1 MKFIRKILINHLFFL
16 FILFISFIPL
26 SASNILQIHDA
37 SGEPYDTITV
47 YVEIIN
53 DDQFVAF
60 QFDLPLPEQIT
71 YLLNSACLTDRSVD
85 HIIISSIINDDTLR
99 ILSYS
104 PTNTA
109 FIGNNGNIAYF
120 KLVAGNVPGNYP
132 LNLVNPIISDSN
144 STNILTDVING
155 TITILSNGVNYPE
168 TIYDKTQFSILQNY
182 PNPFNPYRNR
192 TTTISF
198 SATNLHRLSQI
209 KIYNITGQLVKH
221 FGIQSTRWRTKSE
234 FNKVVW
240 DGRDYKGMRVSSGV
254 YFCRLESKIKGTEPL
269 FSKVHKLVI
278 IE

>member
-1 MKFIRKILINHLFFL
+1 MKIAIKFL
-16 FILFISFIPL
+16 FLLIISFISFIPL

-53 DDQFVAF
+53 DDPFVAF
-60 QFDLPLPEQIT
+60 QFDLPLPEQLT
-71 YLLNSACLTDRSVD
+71 YLLNSTCLTERSVD
-85 HIIISSIINDDTLR
+85 HIIISSIINSDTLR

-104 PTNTA
+104 PTNTS
-109 FIGNNGNIAYF
+109 FTGNSGNVAYF
-120 KLVAGNVPGNYP
+120 KLVAGNVPGTYP

-144 STNILTDVING
+144 STNILTDTVNG
-155 TITILSNGVNYPE
+155 IVTILSIGVDCPEINYDNTE
-168 TIYDKTQFSILQNY
+168 FLILQNY
-182 PNPFNPYRNR
+182 PNPFNPDRNR

-209 KIYNITGQLVKH
+209 KIYNIAGQLVKH
-221 FGIQSTRWRTKSE
+221 FGIRNPKSE

-278 IE
+278 IK

>member
-1 MKFIRKILINHLFFL
+1 MKIAIKFLFLLIIS
-16 FILFISFIPL
+16 FILFISL

-144 STNILTDVING
+144 SINILTDVITG

-168 TIYDKTQFSILQNY
+168 TGYDNTEFSILQNY
-182 PNPFNPYRNR
+182 PNPFSKS
-192 TTTISF
+192 TIISF
-198 SATNLHRLSQI
+198 NLATELPQYAFI
-209 KIYNITGQLVKH
+209 KIYNIKGKLVKILECVRQLADPTKAIPMKS
-221 FGIQSTRWRTKSE
+221 GLYSISWNGLDDKSKKVST
-234 FNKVVW
+234 
-240 DGRDYKGMRVSSGV
+240 GV
-254 YFCRLESKIKGTEPL
+254 YFCRLEAKNRKAKIYSKI
-269 FSKVHKLVI
+269 HKLVI